1 MSDEHKGLPVPG
13 YTPQS
18 EANVDLGR
26 ESKEIEELVLRQI
39 DLLEAENNRWR
50 GTSRKPPFD
59 PRWLAIARTQIEQ
72 GFMALNRAIFKPKR
86 APLQDDDPDPAPM
99 VAPAKPTQHATT
111 SPGPVNC
118 NIRMRAQGEAY
129 PRTCERCGLDVC
141 PFFHSDGRSKI

>member
-86 APLQDDDPDPAPM
+86 APLQDDDPDPGIA
-99 VAPAKPTQHATT
+99 AD
-111 SPGPVNC
+111 
-118 NIRMRAQGEAY
+118 E
-129 PRTCERCGLDVC
+129 RTDT
-141 PFFHSDGRSKI
+141 